1 MSPMPILRSER
12 GVALL
17 LVLWIFM
24 VLTVIAAEFS
34 RSMRDDAVATHNLAE
49 ETAARAVAL
58 AGLNRAI
65 YSTLRVREQALEEE
79 DADSEDVD
87 DATVGLDD
95 GSEPFIHWAPDGTW
109 HEDAYGGGRF
119 SVRMIDEGGKIP
131 LNRVEEAMLRRIF
144 DSLGLDGDAQEEI
157 TDAILDWRDSD
168 VLARLNG
175 AEEDY
180 YLGLSPPY
188 RPKDG
193 PFDSVDELLGVRGI
207 TQELF
212 FGADPDH
219 IEELLDEGE
228 IVIPLGA
235 IFSVF
240 NRSGNINMRTAPPEV
255 LFVLAGGEVEDVEE
269 IMDLRQEDPRAALTL
284 LREKLGER
292 SLQRRVVYRAPT
304 TIAVEAK
311 ATMDN
316 GKVEARLGAIVQ
328 VEEDADAFFISR
340 WLDRLPAY

>member
-1 MSPMPILRSER
+1 MPILRSER

-24 VLTVIAAEFS
+24 VLTVIAAQFS
-34 RSMRDDAVATHNLAE
+34 RAMRDDAVATHNLAE

-58 AGLNRAI
+58 AGLNRAL
-65 YSTLRVREQALEEE
+65 YSTLRVREQALEE
-79 DADSEDVD
+79 DDDDSEDIEG
-87 DATVGLDD
+87 TVGLDD
-95 GSEPFIHWAPDGTW
+95 GGEPFVHWAPDGTW
-109 HEDAYGGGRF
+109 HDDAYGGGRF

-131 LNRVEEAMLRRIF
+131 LNRVDERMLRRIF
-144 DSLGLDGDAQEEI
+144 YSLGLDSNAQEEI
-157 TDAILDWRDSD
+157 TDAILDWRDPD
-168 VLARLNG
+168 LEERLNG
-175 AEEDY
+175 AEEAY
-180 YLGLSPPY
+180 YLGLRSPY

-212 FGADPDH
+212 YGANPDE
-219 IEELLDEGE
+219 IEDLIAEGE
-228 IVIPLGA
+228 IVIPFGA

-269 IMDLRQEDPRAALTL
+269 IMDLRQGNPRAALAL
-284 LREKLGER
+284 LRERLGER

-304 TIAVEAK
+304 TIAVEVK
-311 ATMDN
+311 AIMDK